1 MSEQKQTSKQLMKNF
16 KKNFSF
22 TPQDNVIVHDFNDTE
37 FKNEMFKLLTRRG
50 SVNSETVNQLLD
62 DEGIKHLKV
71 AFTHESFSYSYKNN
85 ELVKSE
91 ERDYELYET
100 MGDVTVNKCVVWY
113 LVRRFPQLKKNTNG
127 NQVITELKKNL
138 VSKKIFSDQFKRL
151 NLNNFIRYKEWS
163 YTEKSSAKK
172 IMMDMSMM
180 EDVFEAMMGAIEDL
194 IDGRIMVNTG
204 YSVVYNIVS
213 SILDEIKDI
222 SLDLEDIIDSKT
234 KIQEI
239 IHKKSNDG
247 WSLRYDEGNKDDNG
261 MWIVK
266 LTLVFKSGT
275 PNNSKPVEITFEGIP
290 ARQKIISQT
299 SAAQKAIDYLK
310 KEFGIVWTRPSSV
323 LK

>member
-22 TPQDNVIVHDFNDTE
+22 ASQDNVIVHDFNDTE

-50 SVNSETVNQLLD
+50 SINPETVNQLLD
-62 DEGIKHLKV
+62 EDGIKHLKV
-71 AFTHESFSYSYKNN
+71 AFTHESFLYSYKNN
-85 ELVKSE
+85 ELINSE

-100 MGDVTVNKCVVWY
+100 MGDVTLNKCVVWY

-138 VSKKIFSDQFKRL
+138 VSKKIFSEQFRRL

-163 YTEKSSAKK
+163 YTEKSSTKK

-239 IHKKSNDG
+239 IHKKSTDG
-247 WSLRYDEGNKDDNG
+247 WSLRYDEGNKDDQG
-261 MWIVK
+261 FWIVK
-266 LTLVFKSGT
+266 LTLVFKNGT
-275 PNNSKPVEITFEGIP
+275 TNNSKPAEITFEGIP

-299 SAAQKAIDYLK
+299 NAAQTAIDYLK
-310 KEFGIVWTRPSSV
+310 KEFGIVWSRPSSV